1 MVLNS
6 LFPTPVVFFTLD
18 REFTKVEDKFLKVQ
32 EARPNT
38 GNTTSLN
45 NRILTNNKMVN
56 IKKFIQSSID
66 KYLTEVYAPKYP
78 VSLEITQSW
87 LNYTKPGEYHHKHAH
102 PNSFISGVF
111 YVQANKETDK
121 IFFYNDAYAQIQ
133 LPTENYNT
141 FNSKSWWFQVG
152 TYDLV
157 LFPSSLTHMV
167 ETVKGNDERISLSFN
182 TFLKGYVGDDD
193 ELTGLHL

>member
-6 LFPTPVVFFTLD
+6 LFPTPVAFFKLD
-18 REFTKVEDKFLKVQ
+18 REFTKVEDKFLKDQ
-32 EARPNT
+32 ETRPNT
-38 GNTTSLN
+38 GNTTSVN
-45 NRILTNNKMVN
+45 HKILTNNKVVN

-66 KYLTEVYAPKYP
+66 QYLTQVYAPKYP

-87 LNYTKPGEYHHKHAH
+87 LNYTKPGQYHHKHAH
-102 PNSFISGVF
+102 PNSFVSGVF
-111 YVQANKETDK
+111 YVQANQSSDR
-121 IFFYNDAYAQIQ
+121 IYFYDDLYAQVQI
-133 LPTENYNT
+133 PTENYNT
-141 FNSKSWWFQVG
+141 YNSKSWWFEVG

-167 ETVKGNDERISLSFN
+167 ETVKGDDERISLSFN
-182 TFLKGYVGDDD
+182 TFLKGYVGEDD

>member
-6 LFPTPVVFFTLD
+6 LFPTPVAFFTLD

-78 VSLEITQSW
+78 VSLEVTQSW

-102 PNSFISGVF
+102 PNSFVSGVF
-111 YVQANKETDK
+111 YVQANRETDK
-121 IFFYNDAYAQIQ
+121 IFFYDDAYAQIQ

-167 ETVKGNDERISLSFN
+167 ETVKGDDERISLSFN
-182 TFLKGYVGDDD
+182 TFLKGYVGEDD